1 MIRVNKM
8 KLQVVKLYPIFL
20 DSVISTELHCDV
32 SPKGSLDEVVFHFDS
47 ILCLKSGCW
56 FSNAEEST
64 IPHPFLVILAPVKSD
79 PLFWS
84 WVTFFGVR
92 HHPEQFKVEY
102 LG

>member
-32 SPKGSLDEVVFHFDS
+32 SPKGSLDKGVFQFDS
-47 ILCLKSGCW
+47 VFKSGCW
-56 FSNAEEST
+56 FSNAEST

-79 PLFWS
+79 TLFWS
-84 WVTFFGVR
+84 WVIFFGVG
-92 HHPEQFKVEY
+92 HHPEQFKVEN